1 LFGGGHEG
9 GKEGEQDTPCAL
21 IAPGRL
27 ARGEKR
33 IRGPRLHCAIVGGLV
48 EREVADVG
56 GPPSVRAEDAGR
68 TTHGPL
74 GG

>member
-1 LFGGGHEG
+1 MFGGVHEG
-9 GKEGEQDTPCAL
+9 GKEGEHDTPCAL
-21 IAPGRL
+21 IVPGRL

-33 IRGPRLHCAIVGGLV
+33 FRGPWLHCAIVDGLV

-68 TTHGPL
+68 TAHGPL